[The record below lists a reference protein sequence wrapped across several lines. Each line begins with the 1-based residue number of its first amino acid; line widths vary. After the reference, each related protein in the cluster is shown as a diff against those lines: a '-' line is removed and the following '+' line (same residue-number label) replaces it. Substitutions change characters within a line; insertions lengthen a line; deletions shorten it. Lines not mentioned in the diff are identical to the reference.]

1 MQKLIIA
8 DDERVIRETISRL
21 IDWESLGIKLTGL
34 CKDGIEAYHMI
45 LDESPDIVLTDI
57 RMPGM
62 SGLELVREIT
72 QTDRQIQFIILS
84 GYEEF
89 DYAREA
95 MQYGVR
101 HYLLKPCN
109 ENKLI
114 ESVKAASEDNRRLHR
129 QEEERLRQDA
139 MIQIMHQ
146 DALYHLITDSIA
158 AKETGNGELSERLAQ
173 LRECYG
179 QYQDFDRGPC
189 CLSYLY
195 YLEPE
200 YLDGY
205 LERLGQ
211 KERQRETPAVFY
223 GIYVKN
229 TLLLFSYEALAPALL
244 SECAGEAASILEI
257 RQETYRD
264 LPALLEKVLRQI
276 RRYDVVYAVH
286 NFRAIA
292 ILNNQNALRDMQE
305 IYQKLESG
313 DEERI
318 MQCLDELITNVENVS
333 RPEFLQMLGNGICTQ
348 LSATGIWPMPEA
360 TRYFRNANQERDME
374 RLREMTLAML
384 VQAREEVQKSG
395 RDYGVLTERI
405 MEYVKGHLSD
415 SDLTLKK
422 IAEQH
427 LYMNVDYVSRQFR
440 RSTGMKFSQY
450 LTKQRIK
457 RAKELLA
464 GEDDSKIQYVAEQVG
479 CGNNPQYFSQI
490 FKKQEGM
497 TPGRWAAQYRS
508 GQME

>member
-1 MQKLIIA
+1 M
-8 DDERVIRETISRL
+8 
-21 IDWESLGIKLTGL
+21 
-34 CKDGIEAYHMI
+34 
-45 LDESPDIVLTDI
+45 
-57 RMPGM
+57 
-62 SGLELVREIT
+62 
-72 QTDRQIQFIILS
+72 
-84 GYEEF
+84 
-89 DYAREA
+89 
-95 MQYGVR
+95 
-101 HYLLKPCN
+101 
-109 ENKLI
+109 
-114 ESVKAASEDNRRLHR
+114 
-129 QEEERLRQDA
+129 
-139 MIQIMHQ
+139 
-146 DALYHLITDSIA
+146 
-158 AKETGNGELSERLAQ
+158 
-173 LRECYG
+173 
-179 QYQDFDRGPC
+179 
-189 CLSYLY
+189 
-195 YLEPE
+195 
-200 YLDGY
+200 
-205 LERLGQ
+205 
-211 KERQRETPAVFY
+211 
-223 GIYVKN
+223 
-229 TLLLFSYEALAPALL
+229 
-244 SECAGEAASILEI
+244 
-257 RQETYRD
+257 
-264 LPALLEKVLRQI
+264 
-276 RRYDVVYAVH
+276 YAVH

-318 MQCLDELITNVENVS
+318 MQCLDELITNVEDVS